1 MLLNPKKKKKISIDI
16 DNDVYDLLTS
26 YTDNLNIAN
35 GPFINH
41 LLQCFLNLD
50 RQNKYEIAKSIKN
63 RIAQIKQEE
72 YQYSELEMANSLKQS
87 EMLNSML
94 MLFTDGKGFQDDIKK
109 DVQMRRI
116 DIKSGYVIF
125 PNDWVVI
132 DLFPAIECDYAGII
146 EIKNGHKYNAPHFV
160 FFSKKAINTL
170 TEQDIDEI
178 NNYACRIYKK
188 FKNLLKMQVDPVY
201 DENHNLLNAE
211 VWKNAPVLGY
221 FTIPDFGSGLTYP
234 YGAMIYRK
242 K

>member
-1 MLLNPKKKKKISIDI
+1 MIYLNQKEEIQILLNPKKKKKISIDI

-146 EIKNGHKYNAPHFV
+146 ATGFI
-160 FFSKKAINTL
+160 
-170 TEQDIDEI
+170 
-178 NNYACRIYKK
+178 R
-188 FKNLLKMQVDPVY
+188 
-201 DENHNLLNAE
+201 
-211 VWKNAPVLGY
+211 
-221 FTIPDFGSGLTYP
+221 
-234 YGAMIYRK
+234 R
-242 K
+242 